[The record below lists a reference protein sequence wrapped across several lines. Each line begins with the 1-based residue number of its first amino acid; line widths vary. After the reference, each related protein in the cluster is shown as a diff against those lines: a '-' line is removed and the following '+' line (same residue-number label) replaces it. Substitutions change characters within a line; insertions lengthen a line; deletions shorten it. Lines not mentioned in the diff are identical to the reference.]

1 MPCPSTELTPPLET
15 TKIERWALEEWRRV
29 GWAPT
34 LQQKLFRRLTTSLS
48 LRWQT
53 LGTLLKTSHP
63 KHPGTNRGRTPT
75 LRAWTV
81 WGHRVEGGGALAVT
95 NREVGEEVA
104 ESARCRL
111 PLPGGR

>member
-15 TKIERWALEEWRRV
+15 TKIERWALEEWDD
-29 GWAPT
+29 PT

-48 LRWQT
+48 LRGQT

-63 KHPGTNRGRTPT
+63 KHPRTNRGRIPT

-81 WGHRVEGGGALAVT
+81 WGHRVEGGGGSGCDKS
-95 NREVGEEVA
+95 R
-104 ESARCRL
+104 
-111 PLPGGR
+111 GG